1 MSDRPG
7 KVIGFCCNYTTQVTE
22 EPLKEAGILPESVE
36 FKRLSCTGK
45 LEVSSLLAAFSR
57 HGADAVF
64 VAGCPEEECHNFSG
78 SRRASKRVKYTKQIL
93 SELGIEPERIEM
105 FFVPRQE
112 TEPVVKAAK
121 EMLSRLEKLGPIIK
135 KDSNNKEGN
144 DSGKAA

>member
-1 MSDRPG
+1 MSDKTG

-22 EPLKEAGILPESVE
+22 EPLKEAGILPEQVE
-36 FKRLSCTGK
+36 FKKLSCTGK
-45 LEVSSLLAAFSR
+45 LEVASLLAAFSR
-57 HGADAVF
+57 QGADAVF

-78 SRRASKRVKYTKQIL
+78 SRRASKRVKYTKEIL

-121 EMLSRLEKLGPIIK
+121 EMLARLEKLGPIGH
-135 KDSNNKEGN
+135 KDNEDG
-144 DSGKAA
+144 SGKAA